1 MADVATGREH
11 ITNLLAGLL
20 LAAVVVSVAAWAW
33 PDVKAGFLAAAA
45 ERHASLGSQP

>member
-1 MADVATGREH
+1 MSDAATVREH

-33 PDVKAGFLAAAA
+33 PDARAGWLESA
-45 ERHASLGSQP
+45 RVRASLVGQP